1 MQNFEEFDRI
11 FKISELVVKHIREEL
26 SVDERQQLE
35 NWLNSDVGNKALL
48 DKLVDE
54 QKLKIEAEYFF
65 GKNNKEQAWQ
75 NIIERKEQVDR
86 YKPSYWLITKY
97 AAAVAFIVLSV
108 MAVLK
113 FRLSSVDTGSGEK
126 SLAKVEPAE
135 IYPGGNKAVLTLA
148 DGSHIVL
155 DSLANGNVAEQ
166 YGSIIKKTKEGQII
180 YDLSSLSS
188 KKTNN
193 EIVYNIIS
201 TPKGGEYQLILPDGT
216 KVWLNSMSSLRFPV
230 TFSGKERRV
239 ELIGEGYFEVAK
251 DKTKPFYVK
260 AKDMEIR
267 VLGTH
272 FNISSFADESQ
283 IKTTLLEGSV
293 KINRGNKEAI
303 LTPGQEAVAYNGKSG
318 FTTQDADIEQTMAW
332 RNGYF
337 LFRDESIE
345 SLMRRISRWYNV
357 EIAYEDNLEG
367 KTFGGKFS
375 KNSTLSELLKS
386 LELTGTV
393 KFKMHERRVTVMQ

>member
-35 NWLNSDVGNKALL
+35 NWLNSDEGNKALL

-180 YDLSSLSS
+180 YDLSLSS
-188 KKTNN
+188 KKTND

-251 DKTKPFYVK
+251 DKTKPFYVQ

-283 IKTTLLEGSV
+283 IKTALLEGSV